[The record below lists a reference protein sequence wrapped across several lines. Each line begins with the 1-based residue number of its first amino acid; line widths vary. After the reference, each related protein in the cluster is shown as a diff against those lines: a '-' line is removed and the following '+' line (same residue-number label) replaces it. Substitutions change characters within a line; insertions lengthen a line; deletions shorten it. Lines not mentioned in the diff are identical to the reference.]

1 VRSAVQ
7 VGLAVRE
14 REKIAVRRPLPSIT
28 VASQDIDVRA
38 ALSTF
43 SDDVLGEL
51 NVKKLDVVEDD
62 SALVTIKAKAN
73 FKVLGKRVGG
83 RMKELAAAIGELD
96 GAALKKLAGG
106 EPITLLGETLGPEDV
121 LVSRE
126 IVAGNAAE
134 VGEGMT
140 VVLDTNVT
148 PELRREGLARE
159 LVNRVQNL
167 RKAADLDVSQRI
179 ELVFACQGE
188 LAAVLL
194 DDKSRDLIAGETLAR
209 TVELRQP
216 DESIE
221 LAHVAD
227 EEIDGEKVRVALK
240 P

>member
-1 VRSAVQ
+1 
-7 VGLAVRE
+7 
-14 REKIAVRRPLPSIT
+14 LPAIT
-28 VASQDIDVRA
+28 VASPDVDVRA

-43 SDDVLGEL
+43 ADDVLGEL
-51 NVKKLDVVEDD
+51 NVKSLDVVADD
-62 SALVTIKAKAN
+62 SKLVTVKAKAN

-96 GAALKKLAGG
+96 AGALAKLARG
-106 EPITLLGETLGPEDV
+106 EPVVVLGEPLGADDV

-140 VVLDTNVT
+140 VVLDTRIS

-167 RKAADLDVSQRI
+167 RKSADLDVSQRI
-179 ELVFACQGE
+179 ALTFACDGE
-188 LAAVLL
+188 LADVLR
-194 DDKSRDLIAGETLAR
+194 DATTRDLIAAETLAHDI
-209 TVELRQP
+209 TV
-216 DESIE
+216 
-221 LAHVAD
+221 VAPGSATDHPHASD
-227 EEIDGEKVRVALK
+227 EEVDGAKVKVALK